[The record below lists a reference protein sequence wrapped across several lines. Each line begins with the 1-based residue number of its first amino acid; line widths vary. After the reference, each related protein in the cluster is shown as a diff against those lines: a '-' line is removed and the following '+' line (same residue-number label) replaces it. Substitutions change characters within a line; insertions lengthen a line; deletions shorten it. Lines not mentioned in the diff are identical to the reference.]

1 MAELNRFFPAN
12 AFRICIDNIE
22 LDISG
27 RIYSPLSSEPIP
39 FVSMSEIFV
48 KMDELFDK
56 CGYPQAFQDKRSFDE
71 GKEIKNGYRGL
82 PRIWRETE
90 NILTQCGRKRTF
102 DVIVKS
108 RQNTSWQGNLYDG
121 DGNCAADFNG
131 EVELLSSM
139 IKLNEMA

>member
-1 MAELNRFFPAN
+1 MAEINRYFPAN
-12 AFRICIDNIE
+12 AFRICIDKIE

-48 KMDELFDK
+48 KMDELFDR
-56 CGYPQAFQDKRSFDE
+56 CGYPQAFQDKRSFDT
-71 GKEIKNGYRGL
+71 GKERKNVYRGL
-82 PRIWRETE
+82 PEVWRETE